1 MYCSHAFKYCSKSFL
16 YDFSVYGRLYH
27 MDVYDL
33 NDNHL
38 VWGGAIPRIQFE
50 RALCAYMFDEF
61 LTRKLESKLVALLDN
76 GDITSSNV

>member
-1 MYCSHAFKYCSKSFL
+1 MYYSHVFKFCSKSFL

-50 RALCAYMFDEF
+50 RSFALYMFNNH
-61 LTRKLESKLVALLDN
+61 LNRKLVALLDN